1 MDNIKEILP
10 GRLREAFGNDTQEA
24 VAKKLVTQQGTVSK
38 WITGAVVP
46 PTDVLLLISEA
57 YKVSV
62 DWLLGISDEK
72 EIDGVVLDKLTY
84 EQVVKIIDRLFD
96 KGTIMLPDL
105 NSLSD
110 NQTEL
115 TSEREGNDEDE
126 DDGKTISRPPRY
138 DSDYI
143 LINDRAI
150 SFMLRRRLKF
160 MEIGDDAYG
169 FWKDNIGNYAG
180 IRLLNYD
187 KAMQAAIDKKV
198 WTAFTKDGDWV
209 DALKE
214 LSALSKEELTAYT
227 QKQTEKEGNENG

>member
-1 MDNIKEILP
+1 MDNIRDILP
-10 GRLREAFGNDTQEA
+10 VRLREAFGNDTQEA

-38 WITGAVVP
+38 WISGTVVP

-72 EIDGVVLDKLTY
+72 EIDGVALDKLTY
-84 EQVVKIIDRLFD
+84 EQVVKIFDRLFA
-96 KGTIMLPDL
+96 KGTIKLTDL
-105 NSLSD
+105 NTLKD
-110 NQTEL
+110 DENDTQVPKD
-115 TSEREGNDEDE
+115 GNDEEDE
-126 DDGKTISRPPRY
+126 EVKYSPRQPRY

-160 MEIGDDAYG
+160 IEIGEDAYG

-180 IRLLNYD
+180 IRLLD
-187 KAMQAAIDKKV
+187 CSSEMQAAIDKKA
-198 WTAFTKDGDWV
+198 WTSFTKDGDWV

-214 LSALSKEELTAYT
+214 LGLLSTEELLEFVNNQKEE
-227 QKQTEKEGNENG
+227 EGD